1 MMSLAIYSIPPIIY
15 ALVLKL
21 KDGISWREIATR
33 LGLTWGERRYY
44 LWALGFT
51 LLGIILSWGVL
62 QLIPASVMKEQ
73 NVASSRFVGQP
84 LTAMNFLSALFFGL
98 FETGLGEE
106 LFFRGLIGGWLG
118 RRTRLWIANV
128 IQAAIFTLPHLLL
141 LLVEPRL
148 WPIAFALPFIS
159 GLMLGWL
166 RLKSGSIFPGWIAH
180 GFGNAFS
187 ALIVMRI

>member
-1 MMSLAIYSIPPIIY
+1 MMSLAIYGIPAIIY
-15 ALVLKL
+15 VLVVKL
-21 KDGISWREIATR
+21 KYGTNGREIARR
-33 LGLTWGERRYY
+33 LGLTLGESRYY
-44 LWALGFT
+44 SWALAFT
-51 LLGIILSWGVL
+51 LLGIVVSLGVL
-62 QLIPASVMKEQ
+62 QLIPASVMNEQ

-118 RRTRLWIANV
+118 RRTKLWIANV

-141 LLVEPRL
+141 LTIEPRL
-148 WPIAFALPFIS
+148 WPIAFALPFVS

-166 RLKSGSIFPGWIAH
+166 RLKSGSILPSWIVH
-180 GFGNAFS
+180 GFGNTFS